1 VKRLLCIDDNP
12 DMLDVLVDLLRPEFL
27 IVGTLSSG
35 SSALAEAANFKPDI
49 ILLDVDLGDMT
60 GFFVAEKLRNTGC
73 LAKIVFLS
81 VHESI
86 DFIMA
91 AQDMGAA
98 GYVFKSQITRDLV
111 KALHA
116 AV

>member
-1 VKRLLCIDDNP
+1 
-12 DMLDVLVDLLRPEFL
+12 MLDILVDLLKSEFL

-49 ILLDVDLGDMT
+49 ILMDVHLGDMT
-60 GFFVAEKLRNTGC
+60 GFHVAERLKSTGC

-86 DFIMA
+86 DFIEA
-91 AQDMGAA
+91 AQDLGAA
-98 GYVFKSQITRDLV
+98 GYVFKSQIARDLV
-111 KALHA
+111 KTLHA
-116 AV
+116 VV

>member
-1 VKRLLCIDDNP
+1 
-12 DMLDVLVDLLRPEFL
+12 MLDILVDLLQADFL
-27 IVGTLSSG
+27 IVGTLRSG
-35 SSALAEAANFKPDI
+35 SSALAEAANCKPDI

-60 GFFVAEKLRNTGC
+60 GFHVAERLKSTGC

-86 DFIMA
+86 DFIKA
-91 AQDMGAA
+91 AQDLGAA

-111 KALHA
+111 RTLHA